1 MGVSYLLRQP
11 DRRIAFTPG
20 IALTKIPHSTTHVS
34 PFKKVLLVLVAS
46 SALAGCGGHLPGL
59 TGLQTNQLG
68 LPEAIRVPAGQQ
80 ISLQAHGSGELLYT
94 CQAIK
99 RAPFEYAWL
108 LQASS
113 MRLQDSAGRVIN
125 YYPGTRSRWVHGD
138 GSELVTQSSV
148 EAAADNVNLP
158 QQRAMVEAP
167 SKAVASGV
175 LGKVTYV
182 QTLRNVGGV
191 VTTKPCI
198 AGNLGMR
205 VSVPLESDYVFWQ
218 PGA

>member
-1 MGVSYLLRQP
+1 M
-11 DRRIAFTPG
+11 RIAFKPG
-20 IALTKIPHSTTHVS
+20 IALIKISHFHARVS
-34 PFKKVLLVLVAS
+34 LLKKGLLAVAAS
-46 SALAGCGGHLPGL
+46 SALAGCGGHLPSL
-59 TGLQTNQLG
+59 MGLQTNQLG
-68 LPEAIRVPAGQQ
+68 LPEVIRVPAGHQ
-80 ISLQAHGSGELLYT
+80 IVLQAHGSGELLYT

-113 MRLQDSAGRVIN
+113 MRLQDSTGRFMN

-138 GSELVTQSSV
+138 GSELVARSSV

-158 QQRAMVEAP
+158 QQRAMVDAT
-167 SKAVASGV
+167 STTGATGV
-175 LGKVTYV
+175 LGKVTHV
-182 QTLRNVGGV
+182 QTLRSVGGV

-218 PGA
+218 PNS